1 MNIRDF
7 NSGNYILIG
16 SSHGVPWVE
25 LFEPVLNFQFD
36 RIGKEQRF
44 GFRNKHPLTGESP
57 VYSSGAVMNGPQ
69 ESYATISMVPNLS
82 HNGTVLLLNGIT
94 MEATEAAGEFA
105 MARDFPAVLT
115 KALGSAPGEKLP
127 YFEILL
133 KAASM
138 AGAPHKVGIVAS
150 RRLNL

>member
-1 MNIRDF
+1 
-7 NSGNYILIG
+7 
-16 SSHGVPWVE
+16 
-25 LFEPVLNFQFD
+25 
-36 RIGKEQRF
+36 
-44 GFRNKHPLTGESP
+44 
-57 VYSSGAVMNGPQ
+57 MNGPQ
-69 ESYATISMVPNLS
+69 ESDATISMVPNLS

-105 MARDFPAVLT
+105 ISREFPTVLT

-138 AGAPHKVGIVAS
+138 AGAPLQS
-150 RRLNL
+150 

>member
-1 MNIRDF
+1 
-7 NSGNYILIG
+7 
-16 SSHGVPWVE
+16 
-25 LFEPVLNFQFD
+25 
-36 RIGKEQRF
+36 
-44 GFRNKHPLTGESP
+44 
-57 VYSSGAVMNGPQ
+57 MNGPQ

-105 MARDFPAVLT
+105 ISRDFPAVLS
-115 KALGSAPGEKLP
+115 KALGSVPGEKLP

-138 AGAPHKVGIVAS
+138 AGAPHKVEIIAS

>member
-1 MNIRDF
+1 
-7 NSGNYILIG
+7 
-16 SSHGVPWVE
+16 
-25 LFEPVLNFQFD
+25 
-36 RIGKEQRF
+36 
-44 GFRNKHPLTGESP
+44 
-57 VYSSGAVMNGPQ
+57 MNGPQ
-69 ESYATISMVPNLS
+69 ESYATISLVPNLS
-82 HNGTVLLLNGIT
+82 HNGTVLLLLNGIT